1 MLQFSGLLRPLALGV
16 AAASLI
22 GSTASAES
30 AAEFYKDKVVTVYA
44 GASAGGGYDL
54 YARLVGNYL
63 GKYIPGKPTVIVSNM
78 PGGGGIRMTNYLY
91 NKAPRDGTRIGII
104 PNGASI
110 EQVTGNTKIH
120 FDVRKFGWIGRLG
133 TMLSVNYTWHTSKVK
148 TIEDAKRI
156 PVFMGATGPLSMSVA
171 WPTMLNRLVG
181 TKFKLITGFKG
192 MKKANLAM
200 VRGEVDGAM
209 QSWVGLN
216 SRYSRWL
223 TEKKVNILVQF
234 ALKRHPAL
242 PNVPAIVELAT
253 NEDDRAVFEMYARGA
268 VIGRSYTTTPG
279 VPADRLAALR
289 SAFMTMVRDPAYL
302 AEMKKRN
309 VPVEPLS
316 GEEVSKL
323 MGETFN
329 LSPALIEQAKRARRY
344 KKTKS

>member
-1 MLQFSGLLRPLALGV
+1 MTKFKQYLRPVALGV
-16 AAASLI
+16 AAAAIMS
-22 GSTASAES
+22 GTAWAGS
-30 AAEFYKDKVVTVYA
+30 AADFYKGKTVTVYA

-91 NKAPRDGTRIGII
+91 NKAPHDGTRIGII

-156 PVFMGATGPLSMSVA
+156 PVFMGATGPLSMSTA
-171 WPTMLNRLVG
+171 WPAMLNRLVG

-216 SRYSRWL
+216 TKYSRWL
-223 TEKKVNILVQF
+223 TGNKINILVQF
-234 ALKRHPAL
+234 APKRHPAL

-253 NEDDRAVFEMYARGA
+253 NDDDRAVFNMYARGA
-268 VIGRSYTTTPG
+268 EIGRGYATTPG

-289 SAFMTMVRDPAYL
+289 GAFMTMVNDPAYL

-309 VPVEPLS
+309 VPVNPLS
-316 GEEVSKL
+316 GEALLKL
-323 MGETFN
+323 MLETFD
-329 LSPALIEQAKRARRY
+329 LPPAVIEKAKRARRY
-344 KKTKS
+344 KKAKS